1 VKPVDPV
8 FRLGYSHEAR
18 AIVVVV
24 FTNTLNV
31 LVVLKLAEL
40 DAVQLGALDAWLSSI
55 CTLVF
60 YILSKTDHLRHT
72 PPAVIEHADESQT

>member
-18 AIVVVV
+18 AVVVLV

-31 LVVLKLAEL
+31 LVVLNLAAL
-40 DAVQLGALDAWLSSI
+40 SAVQLGALDAWLSSI

-60 YILSKTDHLRHT
+60 YALSKTDDRRIH
-72 PPAVIEHADESQT
+72 PSAVIDDADASQT